1 MILTGANIKQEVMN
15 GKIHIEPF
23 AESQLNPNSY
33 NFRLGDTITVY
44 TEKILDPKKQNKT
57 KTITIPEDGI
67 VLQPDTLYLGHTLE
81 VMGSEHYVP
90 IIRGRSSIGRLGIF
104 VNITA
109 DLIDIGSINQ
119 WTLQMH
125 VVQPVRVYPGMLIGQ
140 VTFWHVKGAVTLYT
154 GKYQGSRGPVASEIY
169 KDFIDKTSA

>member
-1 MILTGANIKQEVMN
+1 MIITGSSIKREVEK

-23 AESQLNPNSY
+23 IESQLNPNSY

-44 TEKILDPKKQNKT
+44 TEKILDPKKHNKT
-57 KTITIPEDGI
+57 KTLPIPKNGI

-104 VNITA
+104 INITA

-119 WTLQMH
+119 WTLQIH
-125 VVQPVRVYPGMLIGQ
+125 VVQPVRVYPRMLIGQ
-140 VTFWHVKGAVTLYT
+140 VTFWHVKGMVTLYN
-154 GKYQGSRGPVASEIY
+154 GKYQGSRGPVASQIY
-169 KDFIDKTSA
+169 KDFTDQ